1 MRWTISVN
9 CVAIGETWDDGVWFP
24 TAENERGPGPG
35 EEGFT
40 TDLISAELAR
50 RSTGKSN
57 TKYTADF
64 AGVSWPPTTSAEP
77 TEPANDEPQ
86 N

>member
-1 MRWTISVN
+1 MRWMIKMDGVST
-9 CVAIGETWDDGVWFP
+9 GETWDDGVWFP

-50 RSTGKSN
+50 RSTGKSKI
-57 TKYTADF
+57 KYTADF
-64 AGVSWPPTTSAEP
+64 ASVSWPPTTSVEP